1 MGLFDF
7 FIAHAGPD
15 TRQAKK
21 LYWELEDQQCQVF
34 LDQQGISPGAPW
46 STTLRDNL
54 QASRATVVLI
64 SSHTDAAFYQHE
76 EIAHAIQLGRD
87 NPQAH
92 TVIPV
97 LLEKLPESHGGMP
110 YGTGILQAMDAT
122 KAGGLER
129 IAHELADWIAECDQR
144 TQPETPLSSG
154 NYLALGAALRMD
166 RYPQWSG
173 VLEESLRPGH
183 VLFLLRGPR
192 HQNVAL
198 FVERIQR
205 YLSQETRFPH
215 AVYRVRFNWEG
226 IKAHCGADWPASAA
240 GAGLTGKCCPM
251 PSPGRPGAGAVSNL
265 GLRPLDRL
273 DDNQQAGLRE
283 FLTESLPGLLNDA
296 RPGND
301 IRILLALD
309 YEETEI
315 SPGTL
320 PPLVQHVDAWG
331 QQARAGGRLRYRL
344 LPRVKLPTWEE
355 LEDYFNHQSPRP
367 PPAMVD
373 ELRAEYRRLISGS
386 RLSYQELADLLDR
399 YLQDA

>member
-1 MGLFDF
+1 M
-7 FIAHAGPD
+7 
-15 TRQAKK
+15 
-21 LYWELEDQQCQVF
+21 
-34 LDQQGISPGAPW
+34 
-46 STTLRDNL
+46 
-54 QASRATVVLI
+54 LI

-76 EIAHAIQLGRD
+76 EIARAIQLARD

-97 LLEKLPESHGGMP
+97 LLEKLPEGNREMP

-122 KAGGLER
+122 KSGGLKR
-129 IAHELADWIAECDQR
+129 IARQLADWLAECDR
-144 TQPETPLSSG
+144 QPQPQTPLSSG
-154 NYLALGAALRMD
+154 NYLALGAALRLD

-183 VLFLLRGPR
+183 VLFLLHGPR

-205 YLSQETRFPH
+205 YPSQETRFPH

-226 IKAHCGADWPASAA
+226 IAAHCGADWCRHLRLALGGQGNAA
-240 GAGLTGKCCPM
+240 QCLAQAAREQALFLI
-251 PSPGRPGAGAVSNL
+251 L

-273 DDNQQAGLRE
+273 DADQQAGLQE
-283 FLTESLPGLLNDA
+283 FLTESLPTLLHDA

-301 IRILLALD
+301 IRILVALD
-309 YEETEI
+309 YEETEM

-331 QQARAGGRLRYRL
+331 QQAQAGGRLRYRL
-344 LPRVKLPTWEE
+344 LPPVKLPTWEE
-355 LEDYFNHQSPRP
+355 LENYFNDQSPRL

-373 ELRAEYRRLISGS
+373 ELKAEYQRLISGS
-386 RLSYQELADLLDR
+386 QLSYQELADLIDR